1 MTSPGLLPYAHQKK
15 TPCARMFNAHKPQG
29 DQAEARSYGPENMT
43 DGEWFDRRVSVF
55 NRLGPF
61 AAGRVVEKHVW
72 SNAPDEW
79 KLAYVKALCE
89 ECLFSPGQAAKYVN
103 EQFNR
108 LRSSRNM
115 KDKKLKKKNVQLQLI
130 VDDDDEKA
138 QLMTKKQKKNAP
150 MAAKAKKASSK
161 KENNKSPS
169 LPPLIRLLSFNSL
182 PSFHPCPPLRT
193 QARKPPATPRGA
205 PGPIASSNSK

>member
-29 DQAEARSYGPENMT
+29 DQAEARSNGPENMT
-43 DGEWFDRRVSVF
+43 DGEWFDRRLSVF

-115 KDKKLKKKNVQLQLI
+115 KDKKLKKNDVLQI
-130 VDDDDEKA
+130 IPVDEKA
-138 QLMTKKQKKNAP
+138 QRMTKKQKKNAP
-150 MAAKAKKASSK
+150 MASSK

-205 PGPIASSNSK
+205 PGQIASSNSSK